1 MYFLIYL
8 KDTLKLS
15 LGDDLQMTYQN
26 MSRICLIG
34 DYLQMYY
41 QKMSYRYHR
50 EDVF

>member
-1 MYFLIYL
+1 M
-8 KDTLKLS
+8 S
-15 LGDDLQMTYQN
+15 LRCITGDDLQMTYQN